1 MPFLSAETCG
11 AAHKPTQMLKK
22 VFLTM
27 PTSLARSDNVLL
39 TGSCK
44 EIELRVL
51 STIGTGSYL
60 FCNLSQKC
68 ATKEGVQ
75 QLALKV
81 EGMLTS
87 HVCFQSRVTGD
98 SVRGCPPLGRRSPLK
113 QRAIRLLQSPPP
125 THTHTHWPRTPRAPT
140 AWMVS
145 PVY

>member
-68 ATKEGVQ
+68 N
-75 QLALKV
+75 L
-81 EGMLTS
+81 
-87 HVCFQSRVTGD
+87 RVR
-98 SVRGCPPLGRRSPLK
+98 V
-113 QRAIRLLQSPPP
+113 LQSEPATPALIRRLNHHP
-125 THTHTHWPRTPRAPT
+125 DPVLANWPGRIWLADQKRQEHQRQ
-140 AWMVS
+140 
-145 PVY
+145 

>member
-68 ATKEGVQ
+68 N
-75 QLALKV
+75 L
-81 EGMLTS
+81 
-87 HVCFQSRVTGD
+87 RVR
-98 SVRGCPPLGRRSPLK
+98 V
-113 QRAIRLLQSPPP
+113 LQSEPA
-125 THTHTHWPRTPRAPT
+125 TPALFRRLYHHPD
-140 AWMVS
+140 
-145 PVY
+145 PVLANWSGRIWLADQKRQEYQRQ